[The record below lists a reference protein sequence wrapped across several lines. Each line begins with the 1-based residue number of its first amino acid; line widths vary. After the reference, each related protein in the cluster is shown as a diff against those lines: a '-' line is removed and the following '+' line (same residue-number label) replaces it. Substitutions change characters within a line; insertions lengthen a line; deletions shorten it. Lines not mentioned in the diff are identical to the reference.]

1 MHSRERYQDNSN
13 VWKGGK
19 WKCVDSH
26 LLDEEIHFPDNRLC
40 LDATEEMGETWTLCV
55 DDGRS
60 RMGFI
65 PERNIIT

>member
-1 MHSRERYQDNSN
+1 MRAHPRRRYSRERYQDNSN

-40 LDATEEMGETWTLCV
+40 LDATREMGGNLDTM
-55 DDGRS
+55 R
-60 RMGFI
+60 
-65 PERNIIT
+65 